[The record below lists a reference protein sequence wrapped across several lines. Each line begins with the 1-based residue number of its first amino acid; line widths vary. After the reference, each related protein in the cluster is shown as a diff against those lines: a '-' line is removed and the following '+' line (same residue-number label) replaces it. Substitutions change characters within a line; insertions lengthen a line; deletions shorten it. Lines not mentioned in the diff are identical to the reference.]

1 VFTLTELG
9 NRLKEA
15 RLAKGLSLDDLQAVT
30 KIQKRYLSGIEEGNY
45 SSMPG
50 DFYVRAFIKQYSEA
64 VGLDPDEIF
73 DTYKAEIPSA
83 YQQDLPEQLSRV
95 KSRKGLPE
103 SGSKLFEVLP
113 KILMWVLII
122 GIAALIYYLVQN
134 YGDKDSTSNKGNDT
148 PPATIVKPPGSEKKG
163 DEADKGKEN
172 GSKEDEENAEEE
184 TEEPET
190 PAQELTVAESS
201 GNNSTYDLKNA
212 EKFELK
218 VVSTG
223 ETWVSINNGTGKSFF
238 RGMLAVGKKDSETL
252 DFSNETEAVIRVG
265 KTVDTE
271 IYVNGQKLEYAV
283 PAAEKVTQNITIRY
297 IKGNE

>member
-1 VFTLTELG
+1 MTELG

-45 SSMPG
+45 STMPG

-95 KSRKGLPE
+95 KSRKGLPD
-103 SGSKLFEVLP
+103 SGSKVFEVLP

-122 GIAALIYYLVQN
+122 GVAALLYYFIQN
-134 YGDKDSTSNKGNDT
+134 FGDKNSASNKGNDN
-148 PPATIVKPPGSEKKG
+148 PPATIVKPPGNDKNEG
-163 DEADKGKEN
+163 GADNGKDT
-172 GSKEDEENAEEE
+172 GSKEDEEKAEEE
-184 TEEPET
+184 PAEPET
-190 PAQELTVAESS
+190 PAQELAVAQSS
-201 GNNSTYDLKNA
+201 GNNSTYELKNA

-223 ETWVSINNGTGKSFF
+223 ETWVSINNGAGKSFF
-238 RGMLAVGKKDSETL
+238 RGMLAVGKKDSETM

-265 KTVDTE
+265 NAVNTE
-271 IYVNGQKLEYAV
+271 IYVNGQKLEYAI
-283 PAAEKVTQNITIRY
+283 PAADKVTQNITIRY